1 MSSSCNS
8 IINIEDEAV
17 DKLGDDDIQVWR
29 KTRCKSVVGDRARL
43 TSASPPRPG
52 TAADMWSY
60 GCLLAEVLTGRK
72 LIQAGDK
79 LASVLRPAQLLEMK
93 LGDTEAVWVEQGCGD
108 MFSEVKVSPEI
119 IGHFYKRR
127 GFWIFGRSVHDV
139 TN

>member
-1 MSSSCNS
+1 MYSKIYCR
-8 IINIEDEAV
+8 
-17 DKLGDDDIQVWR
+17 Q
-29 KTRCKSVVGDRARL
+29 
-43 TSASPPRPG
+43 PPPPG

-72 LIQAGDK
+72 LFQAGDK

-93 LGDTEAVWVEQGCGD
+93 LGDTEAVWAEQGCGD

>member
-1 MSSSCNS
+1 
-8 IINIEDEAV
+8 
-17 DKLGDDDIQVWR
+17 
-29 KTRCKSVVGDRARL
+29 
-43 TSASPPRPG
+43 
-52 TAADMWSY
+52 MWSY

-72 LIQAGDK
+72 LFQAGDK

-93 LGDTEAVWVEQGCGD
+93 LGDTEAMWAEQGCGD